1 MFEICPSPGRGL
13 LTVHYVLKD
22 AGVRKRLILPSTPS
36 KLTKKEWEVGSK

>member
-22 AGVRKRLILPSTPS
+22 AGVRKRLILPLNSI
-36 KLTKKEWEVGSK
+36 KIDKEGVGGWE

>member
-22 AGVRKRLILPSTPS
+22 AGVRKRLNSSPQLYQN
-36 KLTKKEWEVGSK
+36 